1 MVTIEANCPLM
12 IGSILRFK
20 TAVALVLLGLL
31 TLLAG
36 IGQKTFW
43 APPETITATA
53 PTGTAA
59 PLTVFD
65 EKLRT
70 LHPGTVNIQ
79 VKGEGAFLMAAGR
92 PDDVDAW
99 VGKTAHN
106 TVTGVSED
114 GKALQQTHTD
124 GDATAPSP
132 AGSDLWVSSENARGE
147 LNSAWN
153 APADGDW
160 SLLLATDGTKPA
172 PSSITITFPN
182 DTSTPWA
189 IPFMVLGGLL
199 IIAGA
204 ALLVLK
210 PKSGNRTGNGTDGG
224 RDDDSGSGDDGG
236 VSAFARRAQAKA
248 AARRAGQA
256 STASTQQPAAPGSAA
271 PETAVPETPVPDTAR
286 QPTTPEKTAPEKT
299 APKQKTALEQ
309 KTVQKKGAGT
319 ARRSGIVVALLTA
332 TAVAGTSVAAQA
344 SQTPAPSP
352 SAPVSSAPATP
363 APSNATPGSSTAD
376 QDQAGDAPVLLDA
389 QFRRVLEQVAG
400 AVDAGD
406 AAKDAAKLAP
416 RVAKSELEV
425 RTQNYKIRSQV
436 GSYEARMPVRSTKLL
451 TTVVTNKRSWP
462 RSVMAVTQGDGN
474 VVPQLLTLT
483 QASPRENYKLVSST
497 PLQPGATFPAI
508 GRAGTETMASADK
521 SGLLYSGD
529 EALAGLGD
537 RLTTA
542 TSAFK
547 DKLVEGQSSPYIADT
562 LAYQADVVKSGVNGT
577 FAFTHKV
584 APENTVVF
592 RTADGGALV
601 LGRLNFSFDGTP
613 KAAGDKL
620 TIGDDAAALAGGK
633 ETSTGMVLK
642 FAESVAVYVP
652 PAGSK
657 DPMKLVAATRGL
669 VGAAFK

>member
-1 MVTIEANCPLM
+1 M

-53 PTGTAA
+53 PAGTAA

-70 LHPGTVNIQ
+70 LHPGTVTIS
-79 VKGEGAFLMAAGR
+79 VKGEGSFLLATGR

-99 VGKTAHN
+99 VAKTAHN
-106 TVTGVSED
+106 TVAGVSDD
-114 GKALQQTHTD
+114 GKALQLTHTD
-124 GDATAPSP
+124 GEATAPSP
-132 AGSDLWVSSENARGE
+132 AGSDLWVTTENASGE
-147 LNSAWN
+147 MNYAWN
-153 APADGDW
+153 APADGEW
-160 SLLLATDGTKPA
+160 SLLLAADGTKPA
-172 PSSITITFPN
+172 PSSITMTFPN

-199 IIAGA
+199 IIAGG

-210 PKSGNRTGNGTDGG
+210 PKSGTRAGTPTN
-224 RDDDSGSGDDGG
+224 GSGEVVATRSPG
-236 VSAFARRAQAKA
+236 VHRQRPRAAARPRIRLAEPRRLTPRRLIPRRLTAQRHHADHRPGCTREDRIW
-248 AARRAGQA
+248 ARRAGKDHTRA
-256 STASTQQPAAPGSAA
+256 HYGHAHGAPFRHRGCPVDGGRRRRHVGGGPGQPDPR
-271 PETAVPETPVPDTAR
+271 TVP
-286 QPTTPEKTAPEKT
+286 Q
-299 APKQKTALEQ
+299 
-309 KTVQKKGAGT
+309 
-319 ARRSGIVVALLTA
+319 RSGNQRSCLQRR
-332 TAVAGTSVAAQA
+332 GTGQ
-344 SQTPAPSP
+344 PHRRP
-352 SAPVSSAPATP
+352 
-363 APSNATPGSSTAD
+363 
-376 QDQAGDAPVLLDA
+376 AGDAPVLLDA
-389 QFRRVLEQVAG
+389 QFRRVLEQVAS

-406 AAKDAAKLAP
+406 AAKNAAQLQP

-436 GSYEARMPVRSTKLL
+436 GAYEARMPVRSTKLL
-451 TTVVTNKRSWP
+451 TTVVTNKRRWP
-462 RSVMAVTQGDGN
+462 RSVMAVTQGEGN

-483 QASPRENYKLVSST
+483 QASPRENYKLVSTT

-508 GRAGTETMASADK
+508 GRAGTETLAPADK
-521 SGLLYSGD
+521 SGLLYSGE

-537 RLTTA
+537 RLTSA
-542 TSAFK
+542 DSAFK

-562 LAYQADVVKSGVNGT
+562 LAYQADVVNSGVNGK
-577 FAFTHKV
+577 FAFTHKA

-601 LGRLNFSFDGTP
+601 LGRLNFAFDGTP
-613 KAAGDKL
+613 KAEGDKL
-620 TIGDDAAALAGGK
+620 AIGDDAAALAGGK
-633 ETSTGMVLK
+633 ETSTGMVLN
-642 FAESVAVYVP
+642 FAESVAVYIP
-652 PAGSK
+652 PAGSAE
-657 DPMKLVAATRGL
+657 PMKLVAATRGL